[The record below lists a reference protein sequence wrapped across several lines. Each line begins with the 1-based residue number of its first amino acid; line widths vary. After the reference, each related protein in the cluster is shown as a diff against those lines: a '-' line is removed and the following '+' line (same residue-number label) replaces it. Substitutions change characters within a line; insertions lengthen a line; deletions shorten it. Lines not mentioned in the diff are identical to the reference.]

1 MMIMHELDGIRIS
14 DIGYEKVC
22 LNCIFWQANVQ
33 LRGPAQG
40 VICTKGMGHTDPNDS
55 CSMFSPNMSVD
66 NQDLNRYFEKE
77 NKMQV
82 WKRF

>member
-1 MMIMHELDGIRIS
+1 MHEIDGIRIS
-14 DIGYEKVC
+14 DVGYEKVC
-22 LNCIFWQANVQ
+22 LNCIFWQTNVQ
-33 LRGPAQG
+33 LNGPAQG

-66 NQDLNRYFEKE
+66 NQDLNRYFDKE